1 MLNLNFNKEKSFA
14 IDLGNNNT
22 LLTDRNNV
30 LLSEP
35 SYIVLNR
42 YNNSLKAVGGEAY
55 NMFEKTHENLKA
67 VKPMKGGVIADFHSA
82 EKMLGGLVD
91 KIFPSKL
98 PFRGFDHII
107 SGIPYYATEVERRAL
122 RDALEQFN
130 SRKKYL
136 IFEPLA
142 AAMGIGLNIEEPDGK
157 FIVDIG
163 GGITEIVVISL
174 SGIVSFNSIRT
185 AGDTFDE
192 EIQDH
197 FRRNYNLAVGLKTA
211 EQIKIRIGAVRE
223 DIEPPPAPLT
233 IKGKDL
239 VTGIPITK
247 KIDHKEIFY
256 VIDKSVTRIENT
268 IVQTLETCPPEL
280 ASDIYYNGIHVTG
293 GNALLRGLKE
303 RFEARIQ
310 VPVHIDYNAFFS
322 VSKGIAR
329 ILQKPENYNHVLM
342 A

>member
-1 MLNLNFNKEKSFA
+1 M
-14 IDLGNNNT
+14 
-22 LLTDRNNV
+22 
-30 LLSEP
+30 
-35 SYIVLNR
+35 
-42 YNNSLKAVGGEAY
+42 
-55 NMFEKTHENLKA
+55 
-67 VKPMKGGVIADFHSA
+67 
-82 EKMLGGLVD
+82 
-91 KIFPSKL
+91 
-98 PFRGFDHII
+98 
-107 SGIPYYATEVERRAL
+107 
-122 RDALEQFN
+122 
-130 SRKKYL
+130 
-136 IFEPLA
+136 
-142 AAMGIGLNIEEPDGK
+142 GLNIEEPDGK

-223 DIEPPPAPLT
+223 DIENPPAPLT

-239 VTGIPITK
+239 VTGIPVTK

-256 VIDKSVTRIENT
+256 VIDKSVSRIENT

-310 VPVHIDYNAFFS
+310 VPVHIDFNAFFS